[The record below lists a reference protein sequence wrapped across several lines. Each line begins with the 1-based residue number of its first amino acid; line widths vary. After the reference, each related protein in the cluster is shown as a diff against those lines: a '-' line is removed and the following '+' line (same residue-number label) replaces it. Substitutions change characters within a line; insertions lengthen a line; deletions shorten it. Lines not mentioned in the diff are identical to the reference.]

1 MKKKVVVIGGGFAGL
16 QFIRNLKKNMFDI
29 LLIDKLNHHQFQP
42 LFYQVAT
49 SQIEPSSIS
58 FPLRKIF
65 QKRKDVR
72 IRLAKVLAIENDSKE
87 VKSSIG
93 NFEYDYLVIA
103 TGCKTNYF
111 GNEAIRK
118 HTYRLKTTYQAINIR
133 NSILEN
139 FEKLLYVD
147 EVEKEALF
155 NIVIVGGGAT
165 GHSRQFKKKAGLKT
179 RFYRYKDKIHFDNFR
194 TIVK

>member
-1 MKKKVVVIGGGFAGL
+1 
-16 QFIRNLKKNMFDI
+16 
-29 LLIDKLNHHQFQP
+29 
-42 LFYQVAT
+42 
-49 SQIEPSSIS
+49 
-58 FPLRKIF
+58 
-65 QKRKDVR
+65 
-72 IRLAKVLAIENDSKE
+72 LAKVLAIENDSKE